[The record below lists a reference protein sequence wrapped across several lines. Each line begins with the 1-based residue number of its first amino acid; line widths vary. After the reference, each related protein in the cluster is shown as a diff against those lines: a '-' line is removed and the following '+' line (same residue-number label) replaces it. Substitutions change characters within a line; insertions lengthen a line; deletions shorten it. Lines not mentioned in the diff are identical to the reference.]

1 MEKKRVIFF
10 EIGISILFIFT
21 GFFVWWWSNQ
31 LPWILIFPP
40 PLAKQLIE
48 IIPFIC
54 LGLGILLI
62 FDVLRRNSQKPII
75 GV

>member
-31 LPWILIFPP
+31 LLWILIFPP

-48 IIPFIC
+48 IMPFIC
-54 LGLGILLI
+54 WGLGILLTL
-62 FDVLRRNSQKPII
+62 DALRRKSQKPIVGI
-75 GV
+75 